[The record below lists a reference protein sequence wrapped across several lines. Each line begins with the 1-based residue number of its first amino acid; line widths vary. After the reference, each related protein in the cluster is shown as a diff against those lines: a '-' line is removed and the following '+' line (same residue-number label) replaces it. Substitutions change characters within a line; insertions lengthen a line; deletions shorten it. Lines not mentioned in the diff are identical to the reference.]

1 MNSLADDVRG
11 KCDAGHSKELLTSDS
26 AKWTSLYLRS
36 REKAYSPEP
45 FPIEA
50 FANPSIIFSLER
62 SFRISHFSEGRW
74 RKTDYTRGT
83 GMLTPAGHPR
93 LVRHDFVGKAFN
105 LLLLVVP
112 QETVDFVAQEVP
124 KPSSLSGSTFSE
136 RSFFDDPVIS
146 NLAFSAM
153 SALGGGAP
161 DFYAR
166 AAAQWISA
174 HLLLGATKGIE
185 WRQSLDKERIAD
197 YRLLRVLE
205 YIEAHVSERLD
216 LRILSKEAGI
226 SPFHFAAL
234 FRKAVGATPHRHVQH
249 VRMEAAK
256 AMLRDT
262 DKAILEV
269 ALTCGFGTAS
279 HFASAFRRQFS
290 QSPMEYRYSHHRL
303 SGGPEER
310 RN

>member
-153 SALGGGAP
+153 SALGGLSLIHISEPTRLGMIS
-161 DFYAR
+161 YA
-166 AAAQWISA
+166 
-174 HLLLGATKGIE
+174 
-185 WRQSLDKERIAD
+185 
-197 YRLLRVLE
+197 
-205 YIEAHVSERLD
+205 
-216 LRILSKEAGI
+216 
-226 SPFHFAAL
+226 
-234 FRKAVGATPHRHVQH
+234 
-249 VRMEAAK
+249 
-256 AMLRDT
+256 
-262 DKAILEV
+262 
-269 ALTCGFGTAS
+269 
-279 HFASAFRRQFS
+279 
-290 QSPMEYRYSHHRL
+290 
-303 SGGPEER
+303 
-310 RN
+310 